1 MGNGK
6 TERPKQEVKPENDS
20 VRYPRGSV
28 PLIISLGE
36 AFDIAGKLYEQA
48 GGIAST
54 DLLSQLLG
62 NSASSSSF
70 VKKVNALRTYGLIEQ
85 SGAEYL
91 LTDIGGAIA
100 APQSPQSKA
109 TAKKESFLRVDVFAR
124 VFERHKGKLLPA
136 DEFLKNIIEQDC
148 KIPKELSSDW
158 VKYFKAAAQS
168 ADLLFTRAD
177 GKVKIMDSLIVR
189 FPRTDTSV
197 SAEMKEQFVE
207 VEPSPSKT
215 SNGMTPSMTG
225 VQTETGHN
233 TKIELSGRRYASFF
247 IPDRLT
253 PKDAQKL
260 KSALKGFEA
269 IIDSMMS
276 DETEGI

>member
-6 TERPKQEVKPENDS
+6 TERPKQEVKQENDS

-177 GKVKIMDSLIVR
+177 GKVQIMDSPIVR